1 MKREG
6 GVGGIVRGGG
16 GGGGGGG
23 REIMSKTWRCICV
36 TSNSATVSWILAST
50 LLLLLRP
57 PQCFH
62 RAGARSTGHIEDSHP
77 VLL

>member
-1 MKREG
+1 MAERGEEG
-6 GVGGIVRGGG
+6 GRCRRDISGGG
-16 GGGGGGG
+16 
-23 REIMSKTWRCICV
+23 EIMSKTWRCICV
-36 TSNSATVSWILAST
+36 TPNPATVRWILAST